1 MEKKPQ
7 GMGFFMLRQIKQ
19 VMVALRIIWESFFFW
34 WCACT
39 QSIRMHSHACTRT
52 HANLWTLL
60 SWQRLGLMLASTC
73 WSQCFSGTH
82 NAVSLFFFPKA
93 LAISLT
99 QISCCPFGRLCTL
112 GREPYLKKKKSS
124 LMFDNV
130 SFNSYKSDYT
140 VNTHPAFTC
149 LKPPDSCK
157 T

>member
-1 MEKKPQ
+1 MKYGKKKTQ

-19 VMVALRIIWESFFFW
+19 VMVALRIIWESFSFDGVH
-34 WCACT
+34 AH
-39 QSIRMHSHACTRT
+39 RAYACTRT

-82 NAVSLFFFPKA
+82 NAVSLFFFFQGAGHLINTNK
-93 LAISLT
+93 LLSVWKTVYSRTWTI
-99 QISCCPFGRLCTL
+99 F
-112 GREPYLKKKKSS
+112 KKKKSS